1 MNTNIETTGQL
12 YPLWKD
18 GVHSDDSLMEELK
31 LKGLDSLQI
40 VETLTS
46 FKKKKH
52 TEKQNIGFVV
62 TAIGAFIGFLSCLFT
77 MLDFA
82 PEMRG
87 FMLYGLTSIAILVV
101 FIGLFL
107 IFE

>member
-1 MNTNIETTGQL
+1 MNTNHETYQL

-18 GVHSDDSLMEELK
+18 GVHSDITLAEELK
-31 LKGLDSLQI
+31 QQGLDSLQI
-40 VETLTS
+40 IATLNF
-46 FKKKKH
+46 FKKKKSN
-52 TEKQNIGFVV
+52 EKQTIGFII
-62 TAIGAFIGFLSCLFT
+62 TAIGAFIGFLSCVFT

-87 FMLYGLTSIAILVV
+87 FMLYGLTSIAIIVV